1 MRYLL
6 DTHALLWYL
15 EDSEKLSETA
25 AAVIED
31 ADAQKSV
38 SVASLWE
45 FSIKYSIGK
54 LRFEGG
60 LDALWIM
67 ATKDHF
73 TILPV
78 LQPHL
83 SELID
88 LPFLHRDPFDRLL
101 IAAAI
106 AEDLIILTA
115 DESIHQYDILW
126 TW

>member
-6 DTHALLWYL
+6 DTHALLWYF
-15 EDSEKLSETA
+15 EDSEELSETA

-31 ADAQKSV
+31 SNAQKFV

-45 FSIKYSIGK
+45 FSIKSSIGK

-60 LDALWIM
+60 LDALWM
-67 ATKDHF
+67 MVTNNDF
-73 TILPV
+73 TILPI

-83 SELID
+83 SGLSG

-101 IAAAI
+101 IVAAI

-115 DESIHQYDILW
+115 DESIHQYNTSW